1 MVARI
6 SVIFKIK
13 FSTSG
18 VAHGDALLREE
29 LPQKMF
35 SFGHFLKR
43 GGGEVIRAM
52 PKRKHFFFRE
62 GFPYT
67 SPQDN
72 LTKHTGTGH
81 LSPIASSTVS
91 LSIFYPQIA
100 VFGETIWCPFGDEC
114 G

>member
-52 PKRKHFFFRE
+52 PKRKHFFLQELFLK
-62 GFPYT
+62 GAY
-67 SPQDN
+67 N
-72 LTKHTGTGH
+72 LF
-81 LSPIASSTVS
+81 S
-91 LSIFYPQIA
+91 Q
-100 VFGETIWCPFGDEC
+100 
-114 G
+114 

>member
-1 MVARI
+1 MVALI

-43 GGGEVIRAM
+43 GGRGNSGNAQKKTFLFAGAL
-52 PKRKHFFFRE
+52 P
-62 GFPYT
+62 
-67 SPQDN
+67 
-72 LTKHTGTGH
+72 
-81 LSPIASSTVS
+81 
-91 LSIFYPQIA
+91 
-100 VFGETIWCPFGDEC
+100 
-114 G
+114 

>member
-35 SFGHFLKR
+35 SFGHCPNYLFL
-43 GGGEVIRAM
+43 
-52 PKRKHFFFRE
+52 F
-62 GFPYT
+62 
-67 SPQDN
+67 
-72 LTKHTGTGH
+72 
-81 LSPIASSTVS
+81 
-91 LSIFYPQIA
+91 
-100 VFGETIWCPFGDEC
+100 
-114 G
+114 